1 MTMTEYQQTWD
12 DAKWRDW
19 QRQKDNSMVNEY
31 MAVIDTRIDR
41 VVLGWR
47 FRDAV
52 MDGILKN
59 KRLDWRERIDINRTV
74 DEAMEHDHRATDLQE
89 MIENIRCGES
99 FRIPAE
105 RDSGIGF
112 GPYDANDDKYLSM
125 VLDYAGPD
133 FADQETGCTDF
144 GEHVMRFY
152 RCLLGTD
159 DRGFR
164 TLVVYDHEVEAVA
177 EFQKIEAAYH
187 EWSAAQEED

>member
-1 MTMTEYQQTWD
+1 MAMTEYQQTWD

-19 QRQKDNSMVNEY
+19 QRMKDDAMVNEY
-31 MAVIDTRIDR
+31 MAKIDTRIDR

-52 MDGILKN
+52 MDGILKD

-74 DEAMEHDHRATDLQE
+74 DEAMEHNHRDDDLQK
-89 MIENIRCGES
+89 MIENIRSGNWH
-99 FRIPAE
+99 IPAE

-112 GPYDANDDKYLSM
+112 GPYDANDDKYLAM
-125 VLDYAGPD
+125 VLDYAGEMH
-133 FADQETGCTDF
+133 ADEHTGDTEF
-144 GEHVMRFY
+144 GEYVQRFY

-177 EFQKIEAAYH
+177 EFQNIEAAYDN
-187 EWSAAQEED
+187 WSAAQEEE

>member
-1 MTMTEYQQTWD
+1 MAMTEYQQTWD

-19 QRQKDNSMVNEY
+19 QRQKDDNMVNEY

-47 FRDAV
+47 MTDAIL
-52 MDGILKN
+52 DGIMKG
-59 KRLDWRERIDINRTV
+59 KRLDWHERIDLNRTV
-74 DEAMEHDHRATDLQE
+74 DEAMEHNHRADDLQQ
-89 MIENIRCGES
+89 MIENIRCGET

-125 VLDYAGPD
+125 VLDYAGEMY
-133 FADQETGCTDF
+133 ADEHTGDTEW
-144 GEHVMRFY
+144 GEYVQRFY

-164 TLVVYDHEVEAVA
+164 TLVIYDHEVEAVA
-177 EFQKIEAAYH
+177 AFQNIEAAYDN
-187 EWSAAQEED
+187 WAAQQEED